1 MVMLH
6 GRTISFPLLIGMVCV
21 VVLVMCR
28 NLRAAVA
35 KSKTTQYHRIMS

>member
-6 GRTISFPLLIGMVCV
+6 GRTISFPLLIGMVC